1 MKKILI
7 IFGGNSYEHE
17 ISCLSVDNFL
27 KNIDRKHYKVTLV
40 GISKNNKWFLINNF
54 DHIDNNWEQLPKEEI
69 KNIVDFLK
77 KYDKIFPIMHGA
89 DGEDGKI
96 QSLFEL
102 FHLNFAGS
110 NSSASKNAMDK
121 YLTKLICEK
130 ANIPQVP
137 YLCLHKNDKIPK
149 NLDYPVI
156 IKPANGGSSIGINV
170 AHNRKELLKSITKA
184 LKFDNKVVV
193 EKFIKCRELEC
204 AIIEDK
210 HLIVSTVG
218 EIKSCNEFYDFDAK
232 YIKESNII
240 IPASLKKETI
250 KKIQKMSKKIFKVL
264 DLKDFSRIDFL
275 YDDINDIIY
284 FNEVNTI
291 PGFTNISMF
300 PLLFKEQRLDFRKLI
315 TKIIEH

>member
-1 MKKILI
+1 MKNILI

-17 ISCLSVDNFL
+17 ISCLSVNNIL
-27 KNIDRKHYKVTLV
+27 KNIDQKKYQITLV
-40 GISKNNKWFLINNF
+40 GISKDNKWFLITDYNT
-54 DHIDNNWEQLPKEEI
+54 IDKNWEQLPKEEI

-77 KYDKIFPIMHGA
+77 KFDIVFPVMHGA

-96 QSLFEL
+96 QSFFEL
-102 FHLNFAGS
+102 FNIKYIGS

-137 YLCLHKNDKIPK
+137 YLCIHKNDKIPK
-149 NLDYPVI
+149 NLEYPLI
-156 IKPANGGSSIGINV
+156 IKPANGGSSIGISI
-170 AHNRKELLKSITKA
+170 AHNQKELLKGIRNA
-184 LKFDNKVVV
+184 FNFDNNVIV

-204 AIIEDK
+204 AIVENK
-210 HLIVSTVG
+210 KLLVSTVG
-218 EIKSCNEFYDFDAK
+218 EIKSCHEFYDYEAK
-232 YIKESNII
+232 YVKESNII
-240 IPASLKKETI
+240 IPAKLKNKTI
-250 KKIQKMSKKIFKVL
+250 KEIQKLSKKIFKVL
-264 DLKDFSRIDFL
+264 NLKDFSRIDFL
-275 YDDINDIIY
+275 YDEINDIVY

-300 PLLFKEQRLDFRKLI
+300 PLLFKEQKLDFSKLI